1 MQYTDIQIIQQ
12 LFWLFNKSK
21 KLETEN
27 ILINEKDYKD
37 MIIYFIRY
45 DCGKLIRMLSLCYH

>member
-21 KLETEN
+21 KLQAEN

-37 MIIYFIRY
+37 LIIYFIRY